1 MIIRMEKSRIVSVT
15 DEIGIEPVPPERSGE
30 VAEMAAPIFR
40 EVYALNPKER
50 VDWFL
55 STYQSPES
63 IMEQIQSGTV
73 YAFIVLHGER
83 IGYVAYEK
91 DSEGM
96 RLSKLYLLK
105 EYRGLGIGGHI
116 LDHVENEARKAG
128 IGSVHLEVN
137 QFKTRSQ
144 EFYMKRGYVE
154 SDRMDDYRIIMRK
167 SL

>member
-1 MIIRMEKSRIVSVT
+1 MSSSNPSLRNV
-15 DEIGIEPVPPERSGE
+15 PERLPRWPHPYSG
-30 VAEMAAPIFR
+30 

-55 STYQSPES
+55 STYQSPDS
-63 IMEQIQSGTV
+63 IREQIQSGTV
-73 YAFIVLHGER
+73 YAFIVLQGKR
-83 IGYVAYEK
+83 IGYVAYEE

-105 EYRGLGIGGHI
+105 EYRGMGIGGHI
-116 LDHVENEARKAG
+116 LDYVENEARKAG
-128 IGSVHLEVN
+128 IGSMHLEVN

-144 EFYMKRGYVE
+144 EFYQKRGYAE
-154 SDRMDDYRIIMRK
+154 SERMDDYRIIMRK

>member
-1 MIIRMEKSRIVSVT
+1 MDVHMARPSIVNIT
-15 DEIGIEPVPPERSGE
+15 DGIGIETVPPERSGE
-30 VAEMAAPIFR
+30 VADRAEPIYR
-40 EVYALNPKER
+40 EVYARNPKKR

-63 IMEQIQSGTV
+63 IREQILSGTV
-73 YAFIVLHGER
+73 YGFIVLNGER

-105 EYRGLGIGGHI
+105 EYRGKGIGGI
-116 LDHVENEARKAG
+116 VLDHVEEEARKAG
-128 IGSVHLEVN
+128 IGSMHLEVN

-144 EFYMKRGYVE
+144 EFYTKHGYAE
-154 SDRMDDYRIIMRK
+154 SERMDDYRIIMRK